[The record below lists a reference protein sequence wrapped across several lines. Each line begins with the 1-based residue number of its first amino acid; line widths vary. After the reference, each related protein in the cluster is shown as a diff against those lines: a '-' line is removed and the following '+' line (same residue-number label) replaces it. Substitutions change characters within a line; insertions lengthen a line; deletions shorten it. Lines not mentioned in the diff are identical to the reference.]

1 MEVSD
6 YTFSIPQEI
15 LDNQDLGHEFT
26 MTDEAMQVLAKFI
39 VDHPE
44 LDNEEKCLMGMEEVC
59 NHEYFI
65 QVPWIGR
72 SMEDAAYKVK
82 ISGHAFVMGVMTK
95 WSLFLKSLIFRADSL
110 NTAFMSL
117 VKENNLLAAL
127 PLIRLQLDNCM
138 LSYAGTKFIVPDE
151 LAEQYEQHVRLS
163 KIKDKSGV
171 KLTEMLLSTELDK
184 YFKGFR
190 SAYIKACEFVHLS
203 QEHLAASYQ
212 LNLEDKSLKYTW
224 QNFNGLYSEAEQ
236 TRYKTLMLSANNVLL
251 NLIIF
256 WVRKHVE
263 LNERVYEETGRS
275 KEHLDSMKVAKDE
288 LIHTFVYQRMK

>member
-1 MEVSD
+1 MSGYISSFYMEVSD

-26 MTDEAMQVLAKFI
+26 ITDEAIQALAQFI

-44 LDNEEKCLMGMEEVC
+44 LDDDEKYRRGIDEIWS
-59 NHEYFI
+59 NEYFI

-72 SMEDAAYKVK
+72 TLEDAAYKVK
-82 ISGHAFVMGVMTK
+82 VSGHAFVMGCMTK

-151 LAEQYEQHVRLS
+151 LA
-163 KIKDKSGV
+163 
-171 KLTEMLLSTELDK
+171 
-184 YFKGFR
+184 
-190 SAYIKACEFVHLS
+190 
-203 QEHLAASYQ
+203 
-212 LNLEDKSLKYTW
+212 
-224 QNFNGLYSEAEQ
+224 
-236 TRYKTLMLSANNVLL
+236 
-251 NLIIF
+251 
-256 WVRKHVE
+256 
-263 LNERVYEETGRS
+263 
-275 KEHLDSMKVAKDE
+275 KV
-288 LIHTFVYQRMK
+288 V